1 MERANPDQRLSRITT
16 LWSAVTRAHQG
27 PADEAGAAQR
37 LLLERYAGAAYRYL
51 LAAAGAGDAADDL
64 FQEFAL
70 RFLRGDFR
78 RADPQRGRF
87 RDYLKAALIHLVH
100 DHRRAR
106 QRRPL
111 GLRDEFR
118 PARAPAESDEGRTF
132 LAGWRAELLDR
143 TWKSLAAAN
152 PTYHRVLLLRIDNP
166 DEPSAGL
173 ADRLAEPLGKA
184 VDAAWVRKTLQRAQR
199 KYARLLVEEVK
210 ASLPAPTPE
219 AVRQELLDLDLLKFC
234 RSALRESQ

>member
-1 MERANPDQRLSRITT
+1 MERASPDQRLSRIST
-16 LWSAVTRAHQG
+16 LWSAVTRAHQA
-27 PADEAGAAQR
+27 PADEAGAAQH
-37 LLLERYAGAAYRYL
+37 LLLQRYAGAAYRYL
-51 LAAAGAGDAADDL
+51 LAAAGDAADDL

-100 DHRRAR
+100 DHRRA
-106 QRRPL
+106 QMRRPL
-111 GLRDEFR
+111 GLREELES
-118 PARAPAESDEGRTF
+118 ARAPAEPDEDRTF

-143 TWKSLAAAN
+143 TWKALAAAN
-152 PTYHRVLLLRIDNP
+152 PTYHAVLLLRIDNP
-166 DEPSAGL
+166 EAPSAW
-173 ADRLAEPLGKA
+173 LAERLSEQLGKR

-219 AVRQELLDLDLLKFC
+219 AVRQELLDLDLLKYC
-234 RSALRESQ
+234 RSVLGEGQ

>member
-1 MERANPDQRLSRITT
+1 MERTGQDQRLSRIST

-27 PADEAGAAQR
+27 PADEAGAAQL

-51 LAAAGAGDAADDL
+51 LAAAGDAADDL

-78 RADPQRGRF
+78 RADPSRGRF
-87 RDYLKAALIHLVH
+87 RDYLKAALIHLAH
-100 DHRRAR
+100 DHRREQ

-111 GLRDEFR
+111 GLRDELL
-118 PARAPAESDEGRTF
+118 PARAPAAPDEDCTF
-132 LAGWRAELLDR
+132 LAGWRAEMLDR
-143 TWKSLAAAN
+143 TWKALAAAN
-152 PTYHRVLLLRIDNP
+152 PTYHAVLLWRIDNP
-166 DEPSAGL
+166 EATSAWL
-173 ADRLAEPLGKA
+173 AERLAEQLGKA

-219 AVRQELLDLDLLKFC
+219 AVRRELLDLDLLKYC
-234 RSALRESQ
+234 RSALAEGQ

>member
-1 MERANPDQRLSRITT
+1 MERTHSDQRLSRIST
-16 LWSAVTRAHQG
+16 LWSAVTQAHQG
-27 PADEAGAAQR
+27 PADAAGAAQR

-51 LAAAGAGDAADDL
+51 LAAAGGDAADDL

-78 RADPQRGRF
+78 RADPRRGRF

-100 DHRRAR
+100 DQRRAE

-111 GLRDEFR
+111 ELRDHLH
-118 PARAPAESDEGRTF
+118 PARAPSEADEERTF
-132 LAGWRAELLDR
+132 LAGWRADLLDR
-143 TWKSLAAAN
+143 TWKALAAAN
-152 PTYHRVLLLRIDNP
+152 PTYHTVLRLRVDNP
-166 DEPSAGL
+166 EATSAW
-173 ADRLAEPLGKA
+173 LAERLGEQLGKA

-210 ASLPAPTPE
+210 ASLAAPTPE
-219 AVRQELLDLDLLKFC
+219 AVGQELLDLDLLKYC
-234 RSALRESQ
+234 RSALAEVQ